1 MIILGYRFEPKL
13 WAIVLTIVATSV
25 FFKLG
30 QWQLSR
36 AHEKEMQYE
45 QIAQY
50 TKQPTVS
57 LPGSKVKLE
66 DFQYREVE
74 VRGEFISEHTIYL
87 DNKTYKGQAG
97 YHIITPLKISNS
109 TLHVAV
115 NRGWIPTGNDRSIL
129 PSIPKIE
136 NNVEIIGMVTSADT
150 KNLILS
156 DTLKENQVWNN
167 FNIQRYQEVTGLMMQ
182 PLMIL
187 QGNEENDG
195 LIRSWTRPDSG
206 GSKNIGYAVQW
217 FSLAATT
224 IIIFIVMNVKRK
236 FKKNEQA

>member
-136 NNVEIIGMVTSADT
+136 DNVEIIG
-150 KNLILS
+150 
-156 DTLKENQVWNN
+156 ENQVWNN

>member
-1 MIILGYRFEPKL
+1 MIMLRYRFEPKL
-13 WAIVLTIVATSV
+13 WAIVLTIVATAV

-36 AHEKEMQYE
+36 AHEKEMQHE
-45 QIAQY
+45 QIAQFA
-50 TKQPTVS
+50 KQPAVS
-57 LPGSKVKLE
+57 LPGSIVKFE

-74 VRGEFISEHTIYL
+74 VRGEFISKHSIYL
-87 DNKTYKGQAG
+87 DNKTYKGHAG
-97 YHIITPLKISNS
+97 YHVITPLKISNS
-109 TLHVAV
+109 MLHVAV
-115 NRGWIPTGNDRSIL
+115 NRGWIATGNDRSVL
-129 PSIPKIE
+129 PSIAEIEGEVKIM
-136 NNVEIIGMVTSADT
+136 GMVTSADI

-156 DTLKENQVWNN
+156 DTEKESQVWNN
-167 FNIQRYQEVTGLMMQ
+167 FNIQRFQEVTGLMMQ

-187 QGNEENDG
+187 QSSEENDG
-195 LIRSWTRPDSG
+195 LKRSWARPDSG

-224 IIIFIVMNVKRK
+224 VIIFIVLNVKRK